1 MVFSSNIFLFFFLP
15 IFLVLYFLTPKKF
28 RNYTLLLFSLVFYAY
43 GAPDFLLLLV
53 GECVVNYYL
62 VNGMVKAKRGKKLFC
77 AASILI
83 SLGLLLYFKY
93 AGFIIENLSR
103 LPLLTSH
110 LSSLTSHLQPSCS
123 PSASRFSLSSR
134 SPILWTCIAG

>member
-15 IFLVLYFLTPKKF
+15 IFLAAYFLTPKKF
-28 RNYTLLLFSLVFYAY
+28 RNYTLLLFSLIFYAY
-43 GAPDFLLLLV
+43 GAPDFLFLLV
-53 GECVVNYYL
+53 GECIVNYYL

-93 AGFIIENLSR
+93 AHFLTESILKLSTFTF
-103 LPLLTSH
+103 PLSTFTSH
-110 LSSLTSHLQPSCS
+110 LST
-123 PSASRFSLSSR
+123 LS
-134 SPILWTCIAG
+134 